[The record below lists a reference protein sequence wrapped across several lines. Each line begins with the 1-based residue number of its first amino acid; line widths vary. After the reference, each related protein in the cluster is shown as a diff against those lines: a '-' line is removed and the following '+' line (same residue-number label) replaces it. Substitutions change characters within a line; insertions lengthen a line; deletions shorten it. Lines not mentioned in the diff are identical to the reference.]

1 MLPSQVS
8 AQDAETARV
17 AIVLVIAS
25 VIVFWRFMLRV
36 MIAIV
41 VVAVSLGL
49 FALLQDLHR

>member
-36 MIAIV
+36 MIAVV